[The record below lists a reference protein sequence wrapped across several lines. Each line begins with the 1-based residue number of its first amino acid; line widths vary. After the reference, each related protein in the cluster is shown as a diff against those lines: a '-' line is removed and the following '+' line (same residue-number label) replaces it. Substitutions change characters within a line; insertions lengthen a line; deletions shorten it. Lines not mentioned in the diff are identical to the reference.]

1 MDLGDGLGSCYNS
14 DKVIDKNVCEQPI
27 WVTAWHIQD
36 SAEVVTLLKPVDF
49 YFACNSVNYKPG
61 FMV

>member
-1 MDLGDGLGSCYNS
+1 M
-14 DKVIDKNVCEQPI
+14 IDKNVCEQPN

-36 SAEVVTLLKPVDF
+36 SAEVVTLLKPFDF
-49 YFACNSVNYKPG
+49 YFACNSINNKPG